1 MRKNIF
7 LKLSFLI
14 MFLVFFGLTFYLINF
29 DFKSLTNFGCQS
41 KIEKATQQYGIPNYW
56 LEKYSLSLASA
67 EDLNADADSDGLS
80 LQDEYK
86 YFTNPLDPDT
96 DKDNYTDGVEIE
108 AGYDPTS
115 LGRLDFDK
123 DGLPD
128 WWEKEVG
135 LAMDSNDYALDPD
148 GDTLPN
154 YLEYTHG
161 TDPKK
166 ADTDGDSFSDQSEIQ
181 NGYDPSKAGDARPK
195 YAIVI
200 NKINVKAPV
209 IWSKST
215 LEEDLQKDLQGG
227 LVRYPKTGIPGQF
240 GNAFITGHSSNYVWA
255 KGAYNYILKDMNNL
269 NIGDEIVITATQDNG
284 KVLSYKYIITVKEV
298 VTPEDERLFQETEKP
313 TLTVTTCWPLGTNW
327 KRLMVKADFVQ

>member
-14 MFLVFFGLTFYLINF
+14 LFLVIFGLAFYLISF
-29 DFKSLTNFGCQS
+29 DFKSLFSFGCQT
-41 KIEKATQQYGIPNYW
+41 KIKEATEQYGIATYW
-56 LEKYSLSLASA
+56 LEKYDIQLKSA
-67 EDLNADADSDGLS
+67 QDAEADTDNDGLS
-80 LQDEYK
+80 LKDEFK

-96 DKDNYTDGVEIE
+96 DKDKYADGVEVKT
-108 AGYDPTS
+108 GYDPTS

-135 LAMDSNDYALDPD
+135 LNMESNDYALDPD

-154 YLEYTHG
+154 YLEYAHG

-166 ADTDGDSFSDQSEIQ
+166 ADTDGDSYSDQSEIQ
-181 NGYDPSKAGDARPK
+181 NGYDPSKPGDARPA
-195 YAIVI
+195 YTIVI
-200 NKINVKAPV
+200 DKIGVKAPV
-209 IWSKST
+209 IWSKSA
-215 LEEDLQKDLQGG
+215 LEEDLQKDLQKG

-255 KGAYNYILKDMNNL
+255 EGEYNYILKNMNKL
-269 NIGDEIVITATQDNG
+269 EVGDEIIITATQHNG
-284 KVLSYKYIITVKEV
+284 KVLSYKYKVSVKEV
-298 VTPEDERLFQETEKP
+298 VTPEDERLFQETEKSTI
-313 TLTVTTCWPLGTNW
+313 TLTTCWPLGTNW
-327 KRLMVKADFVQ
+327 KRLMIQGDFVQ